1 MNALLP
7 YYIAANNQAAGV
19 VADGVAVNGGDFSI
33 RNNHFITTEPYE
45 IAAAVALGTTLTAA
59 QIDTPTIDAFN
70 PLQVYPTIAAGIV
83 PPANPNVMDLRNQPV
98 PLPMNEEIKFQ
109 LAGGAGG
116 AEIDIGIIFIRPT
129 GAGKMDYPIPPAT
142 MAMPRFLAIFTA
154 TIVKTA
160 GAWSPFVA
168 MNFTNA
174 LRGGAYQ
181 LNGLFL
187 VCATSVAFR
196 INFVKAPMYQG
207 RKLFP
212 GGLNENAY
220 GNAILRFGPNW
231 MGGLGRFNNFEL
243 PQISTFGGSTVGS
256 ATFTG
261 YADLS
266 YLGTAGADAMP

>member
-1 MNALLP
+1 MQALLP

-33 RNNHFITTEPYE
+33 RNNHFILTEPYE
-45 IAAAVALGTTLTAA
+45 IAAAVAFGTTLTAA

-70 PLQVYPTIAAGIV
+70 PLQVYPTIAGGII
-83 PPANPNVMDLRNQPV
+83 PPANPNVMDLRNSPIA
-98 PLPMNEEIKFQ
+98 LPMNEEIKFQ

-116 AEIDIGIIFIRPT
+116 AEIDAGIIFIRPT
-129 GAGKMDYPIPPAT
+129 GAGKVDYAIMPST
-142 MAMPRFLAIFTA
+142 LTNPRFVAIFTA

-168 MNFTNA
+168 ITFTNP
-174 LRGGAYQ
+174 LRGGGYQ
-181 LNGLFL
+181 MNGLFL
-187 VCATSVAFR
+187 VCATSMAFR

-220 GNAILRFGPNW
+220 GNQILRYGANW
-231 MGGLGRFNNFEL
+231 LGGLGRFNNFEL

-261 YADLS
+261 YADLT
-266 YLGTAGADAMP
+266 YLGASGADALP